1 MKEAIQLQNIQQIN
15 ELLSKLS
22 DELDSQEAK
31 KAVQVAY
38 NKINVPTK
46 TSEKYKQVPDAIAQM
61 KKDFSRLSL
70 VKKTHF
76 TRSQEAIV
84 TELTTFTRQTFQ
96 KGFDGI
102 AYANIWFG

>member
-1 MKEAIQLQNIQQIN
+1 
-15 ELLSKLS
+15 
-22 DELDSQEAK
+22 
-31 KAVQVAY
+31 
-38 NKINVPTK
+38 
-46 TSEKYKQVPDAIAQM
+46 M

-70 VKKTHF
+70 AKKTHF

-84 TELTTFTRQTFQ
+84 TELTTFTRQAFQ